1 MKLTIALLLLS
12 VGIANAKLLGNPTV
26 EQQAYFDKLTQVIYQ
41 IEGGAKAKYLYGI
54 VSIKYKNEA
63 EARKICNNTIRNN
76 WYRWK
81 QNSKGLTF
89 DVYLASVYCPIGAAN
104 DPKGLNVNWLS
115 NFRFYVKKYGIVEPQ
130 S

>member
-12 VGIANAKLLGNPTV
+12 VGVANAKLLGNPSI

-63 EARKICNNTIRNN
+63 EAKKICTNTIRNN

-81 QNSKGLTF
+81 QNSKGMTF
-89 DVYLASVYCPIGAAN
+89 DAYLAGVYCPVGAAN
-104 DPKGLNVNWLS
+104 DPKGLNVNWLR
-115 NFRFYVKKYGIVEPQ
+115 NFRFYVQKWGITEPK
-130 S
+130 